1 MFKNKSTYLP
11 ILKQKYLCFQ
21 KRAVN
26 HLEQFFT
33 FKIIVIGNL
42 FFSGGLPLSSYQAF
56 TA

>member
-21 KRAVN
+21 EKAVN

-33 FKIIVIGNL
+33 FKIIVIESL